1 MARRNIKTFYGKII
15 GSVEDDTRNNIIAKD
30 KYGKIL
36 GRFDKTQN
44 VTKDAYGKIIGTGD
58 LTSALI
64 WQAFNEEE
72 ARLKATI
79 TTPNPK
85 PNNNNNNSK

>member
-1 MARRNIKTFYGKII
+1 MARRNVKNFYGKII
-15 GSVEDDTRNNIIAKD
+15 GSVEDDARNNVIAKD
-30 KYGKIL
+30 KYGKIIC
-36 GRFDKTQN
+36 RFDKTQN
-44 VTKDAYGKIIGTGD
+44 VTKDVYGKIIGTGD

-79 TTPNPK
+79 TTPN
-85 PNNNNNNSK
+85 NNNNNSK